1 MNKFKQEY
9 LRKVMKF
16 QDKRVELTEKQRKF
30 LEYAIKEL
38 KGRIDYLNL
47 QWLVNRFH
55 HQPAPHSE
63 ISRLNTKSYRVSNIL
78 KENSYDMSERTM
90 LLQLRNY
97 HLRNL
102 DISN

>member
-38 KGRIDYLNL
+38 KDRINWYSLL
-47 QWLVNRFH
+47 WTRNRFS
-55 HQPAPHSE
+55 HQPAPYSE
-63 ISRLNTKSYRVSNIL
+63 ISRLNLKSYRVNNIL

-102 DISN
+102 DNSN

>member
-30 LEYAIKEL
+30 LEYAVKEL
-38 KGRIDYLNL
+38 KERINWHSITWY
-47 QWLVNRFH
+47 RSRCI
-55 HQPAPHSE
+55 HQPAPYYE

-78 KENSYDMSERTM
+78 KQNSYDMRERTM

>member
-30 LEYAIKEL
+30 LEYAIQEL
-38 KGRIDYLNL
+38 KERINWYSLL
-47 QWLVNRFH
+47 WARNRFH
-55 HQPAPHSE
+55 HEPASHSE
-63 ISRLNTKSYRVSNIL
+63 ISRLNIKSYRVSNIL
-78 KENSYDMSERTM
+78 KENSYDMRERTM
-90 LLQLRNY
+90 LLQLRKY

>member
-30 LEYAIKEL
+30 LEYALTEL
-38 KGRIDYLNL
+38 KGRVDYLNI
-47 QWLVNRFH
+47 QWLTNRFH
-55 HQPAPHSE
+55 HEPAPYSE
-63 ISRLNTKSYRVSNIL
+63 IRRLNLKSCRMTNIL

-97 HLRNL
+97 HLNQL
-102 DISN
+102 